1 MRISSQYKL
10 LKHTSCNNTHDY
22 INLFLGKYYKFSL
35 MMFFFMVTR
44 FTSEILQGLGKMR
57 VWNMHFIDHQS
68 FKDVSCNIIGFS
80 WVVWKKCSMKCFIVI
95 MKILV
100 LVEAETGLFSNYIE
114 IKTEKSNARMTC
126 SWDASCF
133 GHFWQYNF
141 LMVLIDWKT
150 FTVLVF
156 RMRALMEYKIE
167 F

>member
-22 INLFLGKYYKFSL
+22 IILFWLNTINSAWWCFLHGNSVYFRNL
-35 MMFFFMVTR
+35 TR
-44 FTSEILQGLGKMR
+44 TWKMR
-57 VWNMHFIDHQS
+57 VWNMHSIDHQS

-80 WVVWKKCSMKCFIVI
+80 WVVWKKCSLKCFIVI

-100 LVEAETGLFSNYIE
+100 LVEAETGLFSYYIE

-133 GHFWQYNF
+133 GHFWQYKF
-141 LMVLIDWKT
+141 WWCWLIERPSQCLFSGWE
-150 FTVLVF
+150 LWWSI
-156 RMRALMEYKIE
+156 R
-167 F
+167 